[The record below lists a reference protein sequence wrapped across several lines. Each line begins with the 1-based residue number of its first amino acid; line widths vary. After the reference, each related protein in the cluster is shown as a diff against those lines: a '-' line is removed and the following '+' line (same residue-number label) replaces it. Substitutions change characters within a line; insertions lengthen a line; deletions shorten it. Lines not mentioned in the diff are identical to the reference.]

1 MYRGN
6 DEFTKE
12 QIVLKHTN
20 PFIDN
25 NNNVTNRRNAYINAS
40 VIQIT
45 CTAAMANILPAVISG
60 HRNFV

>member
-1 MYRGN
+1 M
-6 DEFTKE
+6 
-12 QIVLKHTN
+12 
-20 PFIDN
+20 DN
-25 NNNVTNRRNAYINAS
+25 NNNATNRRNAYINAS